1 MMGMKELSAEQRDE
15 LFGKLKKRFD
25 KNMNRHEGIDWNKV
39 QTKLEKNPE
48 KLWSLFQMEETG
60 GEPDVVTL
68 DLNEGVY
75 VFYDCSPETPK
86 GRRSLCYDREA
97 WEARKKFK
105 PENTVMDLAAEMGIE
120 VITEEEYRALQTFG
134 SFDKKTSTWVLTPEN
149 IRELG
154 GAIFCDYR
162 YGQVFTYHN
171 GADSYYGSRAFRG
184 KLEV

>member
-1 MMGMKELSAEQRDE
+1 MARKELSPDQQEE
-15 LFGKLKKRFD
+15 LLAKLQTRFE
-25 KNMNRHEGIDWNKV
+25 KNMHRHEGIEWSKV
-39 QTKLEKNPE
+39 QAKLEENPE

-60 GEPDVVTL
+60 GEPDVAVL
-68 DLNEGVY
+68 EPQEEVY
-75 VFYDCSPETPK
+75 FFYDFSAETPK

-105 PENTVMDLAAEMGIE
+105 PENTVMDMAAEMGIE
-120 VITEEEYRALQTFG
+120 VLTEDEYRELHKFG
-134 SFDKKTSTWVLTPEN
+134 AFDKKTSTWVKTPER
-149 IRELG
+149 IREHG

-171 GADSYYGSRAFRG
+171 GADSYYASRAFRG

>member
-1 MMGMKELSAEQRDE
+1 MAKKELTSEQQE
-15 LFGKLKKRFD
+15 NLLTALKTRFE
-25 KNMNRHEGIDWNKV
+25 KNMSRHEGIEWSEV
-39 QTKLEKNPE
+39 QSKLEENPD
-48 KLWSLFQMEETG
+48 KLWSLFQMEESG
-60 GEPDVVTL
+60 GEPDVVVLEPL
-68 DLNEGVY
+68 DDVY

-105 PENTVMDLAAEMGIE
+105 PENTVMDMAAEMGIE
-120 VITEEEYRALQTFG
+120 VLTEDEYRELHKFCE
-134 SFDKKTSTWVLTPEN
+134 FDRKTSTWVLTPEK
-149 IRELG
+149 IRENG

-184 KLEV
+184 KLQV

>member
-1 MMGMKELSAEQRDE
+1 MAKKELSTEQQEE
-15 LFGKLKKRFD
+15 LLGKLKSRFE
-25 KNMNRHEGIDWNKV
+25 KNMNRHEGVEWDEV
-39 QTKLEKNPE
+39 QKKLEAAPD

-68 DLNEGVY
+68 DLQDGVH

-86 GRRSLCYDREA
+86 DRRSLCYDREA

-105 PENTVMDLAAEMGIE
+105 PENTAMDMAAEMGIKMISE
-120 VITEEEYRALQTFG
+120 DEYRSLHQFG
-134 SFDKKTSTWVLTPEN
+134 EFDRKTSTWVLTPEN
-149 IRELG
+149 IRSHG

-171 GADSYYGSRAFRG
+171 GADSYYASRGFRG